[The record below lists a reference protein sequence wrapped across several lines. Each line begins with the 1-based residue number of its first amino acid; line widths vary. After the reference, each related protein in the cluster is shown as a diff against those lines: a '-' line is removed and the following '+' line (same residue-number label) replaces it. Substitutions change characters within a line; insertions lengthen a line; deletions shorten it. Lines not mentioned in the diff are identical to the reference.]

1 MPENYDEDPIQA
13 EPTSAEDT
21 VHEKLVDATCP
32 GYEAEFSPEEA
43 ERAGAFPEDALSEED
58 ARESSVD
65 LPGAATPANREDGKG
80 RRP

>member
-32 GYEAEFSPEEA
+32 GYEVEFSPEEA